1 MKHGIKGRKLEVV
14 TRDTQGDPTKAVNAA
29 LELMNR
35 EKVDFMVGPTNSGEG
50 LATTPLIARNKT
62 PSMVYGVVDTLI
74 DPEKYPFT
82 FRILPSNK
90 QWTDAAHN
98 YILKNLNAKKVA
110 LIGDATGYG
119 TATVNLSEQELKR
132 LGATISYKALIEAN
146 QSDVNSDMQKAKNS
160 GAEVILV
167 WSDSAALNA
176 RLINARAE
184 ANWTAPIV
192 GHPALGSG
200 AIKPLLTAPG
210 NWNAVYNIGYKQ
222 TSFDKAGKLPD
233 ETSKFLASV
242 VAKKVRVDDT
252 TLWWIAAGYD
262 AVQLIRRGYEA
273 AGSSKPEDV
282 KKAIKRGDWNEYLI
296 HAEGKRVQTAPK
308 EALRSRAQ
316 EALFSGAMS
325 LTGISGRLAPVYL
338 SPLELSPPEL
348 APPSPGAQ
356 PPPARPS
363 LRYALLLFALDG
375 SVAGVLVV
383 SAPLEPLLRPLLP
396 DEPTDRVYLVDASGD
411 YLAGPEPGQ
420 LQGSRRGTGR
430 WC

>member
-1 MKHGIKGRKLEVV
+1 MARSSTSFLRLFALAVGVAALPFATVAQTSAPPIKIGWLVALTGPNSSPGIGFDRGMKYAVEEINQGGGIKGRKLEMV

-29 LELMNR
+29 LELMNK

-74 DPEKYPFT
+74 DPAKYPFT

-98 YILKNLNAKKVA
+98 YILKNLNARKVA

-146 QSDVNSDMQKAKNS
+146 QSDVTADMQKAKNS
-160 GAEVILV
+160 GAEVVLV

-200 AIKPLLTAPG
+200 AIKPLLTKTE

-233 ETSKFLASV
+233 ETSKFLAAVTSRN
-242 VAKKVRVDDT
+242 VRVDDT

-282 KKAIKRGDWNEYLI
+282 KRGLESLRAFGGAY
-296 HAEGKRVQTAPK
+296 GRYTYTA
-308 EALRSRAQ
+308 ANHNGYDVNDIVMNRADS
-316 EALFSGAMS
+316 FKNGAY
-325 LTGISGRLAPVYL
+325 TLAPGY
-338 SPLELSPPEL
+338 
-348 APPSPGAQ
+348 
-356 PPPARPS
+356 
-363 LRYALLLFALDG
+363 
-375 SVAGVLVV
+375 
-383 SAPLEPLLRPLLP
+383 
-396 DEPTDRVYLVDASGD
+396 
-411 YLAGPEPGQ
+411 GQ
-420 LQGSRRGTGR
+420 
-430 WC
+430 

>member
-1 MKHGIKGRKLEVV
+1 MTRSTTSLLRLFALAVGVAALPFATVAQTSAPPIKIGWLVALTGPNSSPGIGFDRGIKYAVEEVNQAGGIKGRKLEVV

-233 ETSKFLASV
+233 ETSKFLAAV
-242 VAKKVRVDDT
+242 VAKKVRIDDT

-282 KKAIKRGDWNEYLI
+282 KKALESLRGFAGAY
-296 HAEGKRVQTAPK
+296 GRYTYTA
-308 EALRSRAQ
+308 ANHNGYDVNDIVMNRADS
-316 EALFSGAMS
+316 FKDGAY
-325 LTGISGRLAPVYL
+325 TLAPGY
-338 SPLELSPPEL
+338 
-348 APPSPGAQ
+348 
-356 PPPARPS
+356 
-363 LRYALLLFALDG
+363 
-375 SVAGVLVV
+375 
-383 SAPLEPLLRPLLP
+383 
-396 DEPTDRVYLVDASGD
+396 
-411 YLAGPEPGQ
+411 GQ
-420 LQGSRRGTGR
+420 
-430 WC
+430 

>member
-1 MKHGIKGRKLEVV
+1 MARSSTSYLRFLALALGVAALPLASLAQTGAPPIKIGWLVALTGPNSSPGIGFDRGLKYAVDEINQSGGIKGRKFEIV

-98 YILKNLNAKKVA
+98 YILKTLKAKNIA

-119 TATVNLSEQELKR
+119 TATVNLSEQELKK

-146 QSDVNSDMQKAKNS
+146 QSDVTADIQKAKNS
-160 GAEVILV
+160 GADVMLV

-200 AIKPLLTAPG
+200 AIKPLLTKPD

-233 ETSKFLASV
+233 DTAKFLAAV
-242 VAKKVRVDDT
+242 VSKKVRIDDT

-262 AVQLIRRGYEA
+262 AVQLIRRGYE
-273 AGSSKPEDV
+273 GSGTSKPEDV
-282 KKAIKRGDWNEYLI
+282 KKALESLRGFPGVYG
-296 HAEGKRVQTAPK
+296 HYTYTATNHNGYDVNDIVMN
-308 EALRSRAQ
+308 RADS
-316 EALFSGAMS
+316 FKDGAY
-325 LTGISGRLAPVYL
+325 TLAPGY
-338 SPLELSPPEL
+338 S
-348 APPSPGAQ
+348 Q
-356 PPPARPS
+356 
-363 LRYALLLFALDG
+363 
-375 SVAGVLVV
+375 
-383 SAPLEPLLRPLLP
+383 
-396 DEPTDRVYLVDASGD
+396 
-411 YLAGPEPGQ
+411 
-420 LQGSRRGTGR
+420 
-430 WC
+430 

>member
-1 MKHGIKGRKLEVV
+1 MARSSISFLRLLALAAAVAALPLASVAQSAAGPIKIGWLVALTGPNSSPGIGFDRGIKFAVEEINQAGGIKGRKLEVV

-29 LELMNR
+29 LELMNK

-62 PSMVYGVVDTLI
+62 PSLVYGVVDTLI
-74 DPEKYPFT
+74 DPEKYPYT

-98 YILKNLNAKKVA
+98 YILKTLKVKKVA

-119 TATVNLSEQELKR
+119 TATSNLSEQELKR

-146 QSDVNSDMQKAKNS
+146 QSDVNADIQKARNS
-160 GAEVILV
+160 GAEVVLV

-200 AIKPLLTAPG
+200 AIKPLLTKPE

-222 TSFDKAGKLPD
+222 TSFDKAGKLP
-233 ETSKFLASV
+233 EATTKFLAAV
-242 VAKKVRVDDT
+242 TNKKVRVDDT

-262 AVQLIRRGYEA
+262 AVQLIRRGYES
-273 AGSSKPEDV
+273 AGSSKPDDV
-282 KKAIKRGDWNEYLI
+282 KKALESLNE
-296 HAEGKRVQTAPK
+296 
-308 EALRSRAQ
+308 
-316 EALFSGAMS
+316 FSGAY
-325 LTGISGRLAPVYL
+325 GRYTYTAANHNGYDVNDIVMNRADSFKDGSYTLAPGY
-338 SPLELSPPEL
+338 
-348 APPSPGAQ
+348 
-356 PPPARPS
+356 
-363 LRYALLLFALDG
+363 
-375 SVAGVLVV
+375 
-383 SAPLEPLLRPLLP
+383 
-396 DEPTDRVYLVDASGD
+396 
-411 YLAGPEPGQ
+411 GQ
-420 LQGSRRGTGR
+420 
-430 WC
+430 

>member
-1 MKHGIKGRKLEVV
+1 MTRSTTSLLRLFALAVGVAALPFATMAQTSAPPIKIGWLVALTGPNSSPGIGFDRGIKYAVEEVNQAGGIKGRKLEVV

-146 QSDVNSDMQKAKNS
+146 QSDVNSDMQKAKSS

-233 ETSKFLASV
+233 ETSKFLSSV

-262 AVQLIRRGYEA
+262 AVQLIRRGYET

-282 KKAIKRGDWNEYLI
+282 KKALESLRGFAGAY
-296 HAEGKRVQTAPK
+296 GRYTYTA
-308 EALRSRAQ
+308 SNHNGYDVNDIVMNRADS
-316 EALFSGAMS
+316 FKDGSY
-325 LTGISGRLAPVYL
+325 TLAPGY
-338 SPLELSPPEL
+338 
-348 APPSPGAQ
+348 
-356 PPPARPS
+356 
-363 LRYALLLFALDG
+363 
-375 SVAGVLVV
+375 
-383 SAPLEPLLRPLLP
+383 
-396 DEPTDRVYLVDASGD
+396 
-411 YLAGPEPGQ
+411 GQ
-420 LQGSRRGTGR
+420 
-430 WC
+430 

>member
-1 MKHGIKGRKLEVV
+1 MARSSTSFLRLFALAAAVAALPFASIAQTSAQPIKIGWLVALTGPNSSPGIGFDRGIKYAVDEINQGGGVKGRKVEVV

-29 LELMNR
+29 LELMNK
-35 EKVDFMVGPTNSGEG
+35 EKVDYMIGPTNSGEG

-62 PSMVYGVVDTLI
+62 PSLVYGVVDTLI

-82 FRILPSNK
+82 FRVLPSNK

-98 YILKNLNAKKVA
+98 YILKTLKVKKVA

-119 TATVNLSEQELKR
+119 TATSNLSEQELKR

-146 QSDVNSDMQKAKNS
+146 QSDVTADIQKAKNS

-200 AIKPLLTAPG
+200 AIKPLLTKPE

-222 TSFDKAGKLPD
+222 TSFDKAGKLPED
-233 ETSKFLASV
+233 TSKFLAAV
-242 VAKKVRVDDT
+242 VNKKVRVDDT

-262 AVQLIRRGYEA
+262 AVQLIRRSYEA

-282 KKAIKRGDWNEYLI
+282 KKALESLQG
-296 HAEGKRVQTAPK
+296 
-308 EALRSRAQ
+308 
-316 EALFSGAMS
+316 FSGAY
-325 LTGISGRLAPVYL
+325 GRYTYTAANHNGYDVTDIVMNRADSFKDGSYTLAPGYG
-338 SPLELSPPEL
+338 E
-348 APPSPGAQ
+348 
-356 PPPARPS
+356 
-363 LRYALLLFALDG
+363 
-375 SVAGVLVV
+375 
-383 SAPLEPLLRPLLP
+383 
-396 DEPTDRVYLVDASGD
+396 
-411 YLAGPEPGQ
+411 
-420 LQGSRRGTGR
+420 
-430 WC
+430 

>member
-1 MKHGIKGRKLEVV
+1 MARSSTSFLRLFALAAAVAALPFASVAQTSAPPIKIGWLVALTGPNSSPGIGFDRGIKYAVEEINQGGGIKGRNVEVV

-29 LELMNR
+29 LELMNK
-35 EKVDFMVGPTNSGEG
+35 EKVDFMIGPTNSGEG

-62 PSMVYGVVDTLI
+62 PSLVYGVVDTLI

-82 FRILPSNK
+82 FRVLPSNK

-98 YILKNLNAKKVA
+98 YILKTLKVKKVA

-119 TATVNLSEQELKR
+119 TATSNLSEQELKR

-146 QSDVNSDMQKAKNS
+146 QSDVTADIQKAKNS

-200 AIKPLLTAPG
+200 AIKPLLTKPE

-233 ETSKFLASV
+233 ETSKFLAAV
-242 VAKKVRVDDT
+242 LNKKVRVDDT

-262 AVQLIRRGYEA
+262 AVQLIRRGYET

-282 KKAIKRGDWNEYLI
+282 KKALESLQG
-296 HAEGKRVQTAPK
+296 
-308 EALRSRAQ
+308 
-316 EALFSGAMS
+316 FSGAY
-325 LTGISGRLAPVYL
+325 GRYTYTAANHNGYDVTDIVMNRADSFKDGSYTLAPGYG
-338 SPLELSPPEL
+338 E
-348 APPSPGAQ
+348 
-356 PPPARPS
+356 
-363 LRYALLLFALDG
+363 
-375 SVAGVLVV
+375 
-383 SAPLEPLLRPLLP
+383 
-396 DEPTDRVYLVDASGD
+396 
-411 YLAGPEPGQ
+411 
-420 LQGSRRGTGR
+420 
-430 WC
+430 

>member
-1 MKHGIKGRKLEVV
+1 MARSSTSPLRLFALSVAVAALPLAAMAQASAPPIKIGWLVALTGPNSSPGIGFDRGMKYAVEEINTGGGIKGRKLEVI

-29 LELMNR
+29 LELMNK

-74 DPEKYPFT
+74 DPQKYPFT
-82 FRILPSNK
+82 FRVLPSNK

-98 YILKNLNAKKVA
+98 YILKNLKATKVA

-146 QSDVNSDMQKAKNS
+146 QSDVTADIQKAKNS
-160 GAEVILV
+160 GAEAVLV

-184 ANWTAPIV
+184 ANWNAPIV

-200 AIKPLLTAPG
+200 AIKPLLTKPG

-222 TSFDKAGKLPD
+222 TSFDAAGKLPE
-233 ETSKFLASV
+233 ETSKFLAAV
-242 VAKKVRVDDT
+242 VSKKVRIDDT

-262 AVQLIRRGYEA
+262 AVQLIRRGYEG

-282 KKAIKRGDWNEYLI
+282 KRALESLRAFGGAY
-296 HAEGKRVQTAPK
+296 GRYTYTA
-308 EALRSRAQ
+308 ANHNGYDVSDIVMNRADS
-316 EALFSGAMS
+316 FKDGAY
-325 LTGISGRLAPVYL
+325 TLAPGY
-338 SPLELSPPEL
+338 
-348 APPSPGAQ
+348 
-356 PPPARPS
+356 
-363 LRYALLLFALDG
+363 
-375 SVAGVLVV
+375 
-383 SAPLEPLLRPLLP
+383 
-396 DEPTDRVYLVDASGD
+396 
-411 YLAGPEPGQ
+411 GQ
-420 LQGSRRGTGR
+420 
-430 WC
+430 

>member
-1 MKHGIKGRKLEVV
+1 MTRSTTSLLRLFALAVGVAALPFATVAQTSAPPIKIGWLVALTGPNSSPGIGFDRGIKYAVEEVNQAGGIKGRKLEVV

-233 ETSKFLASV
+233 ETSKFLSSV

-262 AVQLIRRGYEA
+262 AVQLIRRGYET

-282 KKAIKRGDWNEYLI
+282 KKALESLRGFAGAY
-296 HAEGKRVQTAPK
+296 GRYTYTA
-308 EALRSRAQ
+308 SNHNGYDVNDIVMNRADS
-316 EALFSGAMS
+316 FKDGSY
-325 LTGISGRLAPVYL
+325 TLAPGY
-338 SPLELSPPEL
+338 
-348 APPSPGAQ
+348 
-356 PPPARPS
+356 
-363 LRYALLLFALDG
+363 
-375 SVAGVLVV
+375 
-383 SAPLEPLLRPLLP
+383 
-396 DEPTDRVYLVDASGD
+396 
-411 YLAGPEPGQ
+411 GQ
-420 LQGSRRGTGR
+420 
-430 WC
+430 

>member
-1 MKHGIKGRKLEVV
+1 MARSSTSPLRLFALSVAVAALPLAAMAQASAPPIKIGWLVALTGPNSSPGIGFDRGMKYAVEEINTGGGIKGRKLEVI

-29 LELMNR
+29 LELMNK

-74 DPEKYPFT
+74 DPQKYPYT
-82 FRILPSNK
+82 FRVLPSNK

-98 YILKNLNAKKVA
+98 YILKNLKATKVA

-146 QSDVNSDMQKAKNS
+146 QSDVTADIQKAKNS
-160 GAEVILV
+160 GAEAVLV

-184 ANWTAPIV
+184 ANWNAPIV

-200 AIKPLLTAPG
+200 AIKPLLAKPG

-222 TSFDKAGKLPD
+222 TSFDAAGKLPA
-233 ETSKFLASV
+233 ETSKFLAAV
-242 VAKKVRVDDT
+242 VSKKVRVDDT

-262 AVQLIRRGYEA
+262 AVQLIRRGYEG

-282 KKAIKRGDWNEYLI
+282 KRALESLRAFGGAY
-296 HAEGKRVQTAPK
+296 GRYTYTA
-308 EALRSRAQ
+308 ANHNGYDVSDIVMNRADS
-316 EALFSGAMS
+316 FKDGAY
-325 LTGISGRLAPVYL
+325 TLAPGY
-338 SPLELSPPEL
+338 
-348 APPSPGAQ
+348 
-356 PPPARPS
+356 
-363 LRYALLLFALDG
+363 
-375 SVAGVLVV
+375 
-383 SAPLEPLLRPLLP
+383 
-396 DEPTDRVYLVDASGD
+396 
-411 YLAGPEPGQ
+411 GQ
-420 LQGSRRGTGR
+420 
-430 WC
+430 

>member
-1 MKHGIKGRKLEVV
+1 MARSSTSFLRPFALAAAFAALPLAAVAQTGAPPIKIGWLVALTGPNSSPGIGFDRGIKYAVEEINQGGGVKGRKLEVV

-29 LELMNR
+29 LELMNK
-35 EKVDFMVGPTNSGEG
+35 EKVDFMIGPTNSGEG

-62 PSMVYGVVDTLI
+62 PSLVYGVVDTLI

-82 FRILPSNK
+82 FRVLPSNK

-98 YILKNLNAKKVA
+98 YILKTLKVKKVA

-119 TATVNLSEQELKR
+119 TATSNLSEQELKR

-146 QSDVNSDMQKAKNS
+146 QSDVTADMQKAKNS
-160 GAEVILV
+160 GAEVVLV

-200 AIKPLLTAPG
+200 AIKPLLTKPE
-210 NWNAVYNIGYKQ
+210 NWNSVYNIGYKQ
-222 TSFDKAGKLPD
+222 TSFDKVGKLPQ
-233 ETSKFLASV
+233 ETSKFLAAV
-242 VAKKVRVDDT
+242 VNKKVRVDDT

-282 KKAIKRGDWNEYLI
+282 KKALESLTG
-296 HAEGKRVQTAPK
+296 
-308 EALRSRAQ
+308 
-316 EALFSGAMS
+316 FSGAY
-325 LTGISGRLAPVYL
+325 GRYTYTAANHNGYDVTDIVMNRADSFKDGSYTLAPGYG
-338 SPLELSPPEL
+338 E
-348 APPSPGAQ
+348 
-356 PPPARPS
+356 
-363 LRYALLLFALDG
+363 
-375 SVAGVLVV
+375 
-383 SAPLEPLLRPLLP
+383 
-396 DEPTDRVYLVDASGD
+396 
-411 YLAGPEPGQ
+411 
-420 LQGSRRGTGR
+420 
-430 WC
+430 

>member
-1 MKHGIKGRKLEVV
+1 MTRSRTSLLRLFALAVGVAALPFATVAQTSAPPIKIGWLVALTGPNSSPGIGFDRGMKYAVEEINQAGGLKGRKLEMI

-29 LELMNR
+29 LELMNK

-74 DPEKYPFT
+74 DPEKYPYT

-98 YILKNLNAKKVA
+98 YIIKNLNAKKVA

-146 QSDVNSDMQKAKNS
+146 QSDVNSDMQKAKAS
-160 GAEVILV
+160 GAEVVLV
-167 WSDSAALNA
+167 WSDSAALNS

-184 ANWTAPIV
+184 ANWKAPIV

-200 AIKPLLTAPG
+200 AIKPLLTAPD

-222 TSFDKAGKLPD
+222 TSFDKAGKLPE

-242 VAKKVRVDDT
+242 VSKKVRVDDT

-282 KKAIKRGDWNEYLI
+282 KKALESLREFKGAYGRYTY
-296 HAEGKRVQTAPK
+296 TA
-308 EALRSRAQ
+308 ANHNGYDVNDIVMNRADS
-316 EALFSGAMS
+316 FKDGAY
-325 LTGISGRLAPVYL
+325 TLAPGY
-338 SPLELSPPEL
+338 
-348 APPSPGAQ
+348 
-356 PPPARPS
+356 
-363 LRYALLLFALDG
+363 
-375 SVAGVLVV
+375 
-383 SAPLEPLLRPLLP
+383 
-396 DEPTDRVYLVDASGD
+396 
-411 YLAGPEPGQ
+411 GQ
-420 LQGSRRGTGR
+420 
-430 WC
+430 

>member
-1 MKHGIKGRKLEVV
+1 MTRSTTSILRLFALAVGVAALPLATVAQTSAPPIKIGWLVALTGPNSSPGNGFERGIKYAVEEINQAGGIKGRQLEVV

-62 PSMVYGVVDTLI
+62 PSLVYGVVDTLI

-233 ETSKFLASV
+233 ETAKFLAAV

-262 AVQLIRRGYEA
+262 AVQLIRRGYEV

-282 KKAIKRGDWNEYLI
+282 KKALESLRGFGGAY
-296 HAEGKRVQTAPK
+296 GRYTYTA
-308 EALRSRAQ
+308 ANHNGYDVNDIVMNRADS
-316 EALFSGAMS
+316 FKDGAY
-325 LTGISGRLAPVYL
+325 TLAPGY
-338 SPLELSPPEL
+338 
-348 APPSPGAQ
+348 
-356 PPPARPS
+356 
-363 LRYALLLFALDG
+363 
-375 SVAGVLVV
+375 
-383 SAPLEPLLRPLLP
+383 
-396 DEPTDRVYLVDASGD
+396 
-411 YLAGPEPGQ
+411 GQ
-420 LQGSRRGTGR
+420 
-430 WC
+430 

>member
-1 MKHGIKGRKLEVV
+1 MARSSTSFRRIFALAIAFAALPFATLAQTSAPPIKIGWLVALTGPNSSPGIGFDRGIKYAVDEINQSGGVKGRKIEVV

-29 LELMNR
+29 LELMNK
-35 EKVDFMVGPTNSGEG
+35 EKVDFMIGPTNSGEG

-62 PSMVYGVVDTLI
+62 PSLVYGVVDTLI
-74 DPEKYPFT
+74 DPEKYPYT
-82 FRILPSNK
+82 FRVLPSNK

-98 YILKNLNAKKVA
+98 YILKTLKVKKVA

-119 TATVNLSEQELKR
+119 TATSNLSEQELKR

-146 QSDVNSDMQKAKNS
+146 QSDVTADIQKAKNS

-200 AIKPLLTAPG
+200 AIKSLLAKPE

-222 TSFDKAGKLPD
+222 TSFDKGGKLPD
-233 ETSKFLASV
+233 ATSKFLASV
-242 VAKKVRVDDT
+242 VSKKVRVDDT

-262 AVQLIRRGYEA
+262 AVQLIRRSCEA

-282 KKAIKRGDWNEYLI
+282 KKALESLQG
-296 HAEGKRVQTAPK
+296 
-308 EALRSRAQ
+308 
-316 EALFSGAMS
+316 FSGAY
-325 LTGISGRLAPVYL
+325 GRYTYTAANHNGYDVNDIVMNRADSFKDGSYTLAPGYN
-338 SPLELSPPEL
+338 E
-348 APPSPGAQ
+348 
-356 PPPARPS
+356 
-363 LRYALLLFALDG
+363 
-375 SVAGVLVV
+375 
-383 SAPLEPLLRPLLP
+383 
-396 DEPTDRVYLVDASGD
+396 
-411 YLAGPEPGQ
+411 
-420 LQGSRRGTGR
+420 
-430 WC
+430 

>member
-1 MKHGIKGRKLEVV
+1 MARSSTSFLRLFALAAAVAALPFASVAQTSAPPIKIGWLVALTGPNSSPGIGFDRGIKYAVEEINQGGGIKGRNVEVV

-29 LELMNR
+29 LELMNK
-35 EKVDFMVGPTNSGEG
+35 EKVDFMIGPTNSGEG

-62 PSMVYGVVDTLI
+62 PSLVYGVVDTLI

-82 FRILPSNK
+82 FRVLPSNK

-98 YILKNLNAKKVA
+98 YILKTLKVKKVA

-119 TATVNLSEQELKR
+119 TATSNLSEQELKR

-146 QSDVNSDMQKAKNS
+146 QSDVTADIQKAKNS

-200 AIKPLLTAPG
+200 AIKPLLTKPE

-233 ETSKFLASV
+233 ETSKFLAAV
-242 VAKKVRVDDT
+242 QNKKVRVDDT

-262 AVQLIRRGYEA
+262 AVQLIRRGYET

-282 KKAIKRGDWNEYLI
+282 KKALESLQGFNGAYGRYTY
-296 HAEGKRVQTAPK
+296 TA
-308 EALRSRAQ
+308 ANHNGYDVTDIVMNRADS
-316 EALFSGAMS
+316 FKDGSY
-325 LTGISGRLAPVYL
+325 TLAPGYG
-338 SPLELSPPEL
+338 E
-348 APPSPGAQ
+348 
-356 PPPARPS
+356 
-363 LRYALLLFALDG
+363 
-375 SVAGVLVV
+375 
-383 SAPLEPLLRPLLP
+383 
-396 DEPTDRVYLVDASGD
+396 
-411 YLAGPEPGQ
+411 
-420 LQGSRRGTGR
+420 
-430 WC
+430 

>member
-1 MKHGIKGRKLEVV
+1 MTRSTTSIFRLFALAVGIAALPFATVAQTSAPPIKIGWLVALTGPNSSPGIGFDRGIKYAVEEINQAGGIKGRQLEVV

-62 PSMVYGVVDTLI
+62 PSLVYGVVDTLI

-233 ETSKFLASV
+233 ETAKFLAAV

-282 KKAIKRGDWNEYLI
+282 KKALESLRG
-296 HAEGKRVQTAPK
+296 
-308 EALRSRAQ
+308 
-316 EALFSGAMS
+316 FSGAYGHYTYTAANHNGYDVNDIVMNRADS
-325 LTGISGRLAPVYL
+325 FKDGAYTLAPGY
-338 SPLELSPPEL
+338 
-348 APPSPGAQ
+348 
-356 PPPARPS
+356 
-363 LRYALLLFALDG
+363 
-375 SVAGVLVV
+375 
-383 SAPLEPLLRPLLP
+383 
-396 DEPTDRVYLVDASGD
+396 
-411 YLAGPEPGQ
+411 GQ
-420 LQGSRRGTGR
+420 
-430 WC
+430 

>member
-1 MKHGIKGRKLEVV
+1 MTRSTTSILRLFALAVGVAALPLATVAQTSAPPIKIGWLVALTGPNSSPGIGFDRGIKYAVEEINQAGGIKGRQLEVV

-50 LATTPLIARNKT
+50 LATTPLIARNRT
-62 PSMVYGVVDTLI
+62 PSLVYGVVDTLI

-160 GAEVILV
+160 GAEVVLV

-184 ANWTAPIV
+184 AGWTAPIV

-282 KKAIKRGDWNEYLI
+282 KKALESLRGFGGAYGRYTYTSANHNGYDVNDI
-296 HAEGKRVQTAPK
+296 VMN
-308 EALRSRAQ
+308 RADS
-316 EALFSGAMS
+316 FKDGAY
-325 LTGISGRLAPVYL
+325 TLAPGY
-338 SPLELSPPEL
+338 
-348 APPSPGAQ
+348 
-356 PPPARPS
+356 
-363 LRYALLLFALDG
+363 
-375 SVAGVLVV
+375 
-383 SAPLEPLLRPLLP
+383 
-396 DEPTDRVYLVDASGD
+396 
-411 YLAGPEPGQ
+411 GQ
-420 LQGSRRGTGR
+420 
-430 WC
+430 

>member
-1 MKHGIKGRKLEVV
+1 MTRSTTTILKLFAFAVGVAALPFATVAQTSAPPIKIGWLVALTGPNSSPGIGFDRGIKYAVEEVNQAGGIKGRKLEVV

-262 AVQLIRRGYEA
+262 AVQLIRRGYET

-282 KKAIKRGDWNEYLI
+282 KKALESLRGFAGAY
-296 HAEGKRVQTAPK
+296 GRYTYTA
-308 EALRSRAQ
+308 SNHNGYDVNDIVMNRADS
-316 EALFSGAMS
+316 FKDGSY
-325 LTGISGRLAPVYL
+325 TLAPGY
-338 SPLELSPPEL
+338 
-348 APPSPGAQ
+348 
-356 PPPARPS
+356 
-363 LRYALLLFALDG
+363 
-375 SVAGVLVV
+375 
-383 SAPLEPLLRPLLP
+383 
-396 DEPTDRVYLVDASGD
+396 
-411 YLAGPEPGQ
+411 GQ
-420 LQGSRRGTGR
+420 
-430 WC
+430 

>member
-1 MKHGIKGRKLEVV
+1 MTRSTTSFLRIFALAIGVAALPFATVAQTSAPPIKIGWLVALTGPNSSPGIGFDRGIKYAVEEINQGGGIKGRKLEVV

-146 QSDVNSDMQKAKNS
+146 QSDVNSDIQKAKES
-160 GAEVILV
+160 GAEVVLV

-176 RLINARAE
+176 RLINARAD

-222 TSFDKAGKLPD
+222 TSFDKAGKLPE

-242 VAKKVRVDDT
+242 VSRKVRVDDT

-262 AVQLIRRGYEA
+262 AVQLIRRGYEG

-282 KKAIKRGDWNEYLI
+282 KKALESLRGFNGAY
-296 HAEGKRVQTAPK
+296 GRYTYTA
-308 EALRSRAQ
+308 ANHNGYDVNDIVMNRADS
-316 EALFSGAMS
+316 FKDGAY
-325 LTGISGRLAPVYL
+325 TLAPGY
-338 SPLELSPPEL
+338 
-348 APPSPGAQ
+348 
-356 PPPARPS
+356 
-363 LRYALLLFALDG
+363 
-375 SVAGVLVV
+375 
-383 SAPLEPLLRPLLP
+383 
-396 DEPTDRVYLVDASGD
+396 
-411 YLAGPEPGQ
+411 GQ
-420 LQGSRRGTGR
+420 
-430 WC
+430 

>member
-1 MKHGIKGRKLEVV
+1 MTRSTTSLLRLFALAVGVAALPFATVAQTSAPPIKIGWLVALTGPNSSPGIGFDRGIKYAVEEVNQAGGIKGRKLEVV

-262 AVQLIRRGYEA
+262 AVQLIRRGYET

-282 KKAIKRGDWNEYLI
+282 KKALESLRGFAGAY
-296 HAEGKRVQTAPK
+296 GRYTYTA
-308 EALRSRAQ
+308 SNHNGYDVNDIVMNRADS
-316 EALFSGAMS
+316 FKDGSY
-325 LTGISGRLAPVYL
+325 TLAPGY
-338 SPLELSPPEL
+338 
-348 APPSPGAQ
+348 
-356 PPPARPS
+356 
-363 LRYALLLFALDG
+363 
-375 SVAGVLVV
+375 
-383 SAPLEPLLRPLLP
+383 
-396 DEPTDRVYLVDASGD
+396 
-411 YLAGPEPGQ
+411 GQ
-420 LQGSRRGTGR
+420 
-430 WC
+430 

>member
-1 MKHGIKGRKLEVV
+1 MTRSTTSILRLFALAVGVAALPLATVAQTSAPPIKIGWLVALTGPNSSPGIGFDRGIKYAGEEINQAGGIKGRQLEVV

-62 PSMVYGVVDTLI
+62 PSLVYGVVDTLI

-98 YILKNLNAKKVA
+98 YILKNLNAKKIA

-233 ETSKFLASV
+233 ETAKFLAAV

-282 KKAIKRGDWNEYLI
+282 KKALESLRG
-296 HAEGKRVQTAPK
+296 
-308 EALRSRAQ
+308 
-316 EALFSGAMS
+316 FSGAYGHYTYTAANHNGYDVNDIVMNRADS
-325 LTGISGRLAPVYL
+325 FKDGAYTLAPGY
-338 SPLELSPPEL
+338 
-348 APPSPGAQ
+348 
-356 PPPARPS
+356 
-363 LRYALLLFALDG
+363 
-375 SVAGVLVV
+375 
-383 SAPLEPLLRPLLP
+383 
-396 DEPTDRVYLVDASGD
+396 
-411 YLAGPEPGQ
+411 GQ
-420 LQGSRRGTGR
+420 
-430 WC
+430 

>member
-1 MKHGIKGRKLEVV
+1 MTRSTTTILKLFALAVGVAALPFATVAQTSAPPIKIGWLVALTGPNSSPGIGFDRGMKYAVEEINQGGGIKGRKLEVI

-35 EKVDFMVGPTNSGEG
+35 ERVDFMVGPTNSGEG
-50 LATTPLIARNKT
+50 LATTPLIARNKI

-74 DPEKYPFT
+74 DPEKYPYT

-146 QSDVNSDMQKAKNS
+146 QSDVNSDIQKAKES
-160 GAEVILV
+160 GAEVVLV

-176 RLINARAE
+176 RLINARAD
-184 ANWTAPIV
+184 AKWKAPIV

-200 AIKPLLTAPG
+200 AIKPLLTAPD

-222 TSFDKAGKLPD
+222 TSFDKAGKLPE

-262 AVQLIRRGYEA
+262 AVQLIRRGYE
-273 AGSSKPEDV
+273 GSGSTKPEDV
-282 KKAIKRGDWNEYLI
+282 KKALESLKG
-296 HAEGKRVQTAPK
+296 
-308 EALRSRAQ
+308 
-316 EALFSGAMS
+316 FSGAY
-325 LTGISGRLAPVYL
+325 GRYTYTAANHNGYDVNDIVMNRADSFKDGSYTLAPGY
-338 SPLELSPPEL
+338 
-348 APPSPGAQ
+348 
-356 PPPARPS
+356 
-363 LRYALLLFALDG
+363 
-375 SVAGVLVV
+375 
-383 SAPLEPLLRPLLP
+383 
-396 DEPTDRVYLVDASGD
+396 
-411 YLAGPEPGQ
+411 GQ
-420 LQGSRRGTGR
+420 
-430 WC
+430 

>member
-1 MKHGIKGRKLEVV
+1 MARSSISFLRLLALAAAVAALPLASVAQSAAGPIKIGWLVALTGPNSSPGIGFDRGIKFAVEEINQAGGIKGRKLEVV

-29 LELMNR
+29 LELMNK

-62 PSMVYGVVDTLI
+62 PSLVYGVVDTLI
-74 DPEKYPFT
+74 DPEKYPYT

-98 YILKNLNAKKVA
+98 YILKTLKVKKVA

-119 TATVNLSEQELKR
+119 TATSNLSEQELKR

-146 QSDVNSDMQKAKNS
+146 QSDVNADIQKARNS
-160 GAEVILV
+160 GAEVVLV

-200 AIKPLLTAPG
+200 AIKPLLTKPE

-222 TSFDKAGKLPD
+222 TSFDKAGKLP
-233 ETSKFLASV
+233 EATTKFLAAV
-242 VAKKVRVDDT
+242 TNKKVRVDDT

-262 AVQLIRRGYEA
+262 AVQLIRRGYES
-273 AGSSKPEDV
+273 AGSSKPDDV
-282 KKAIKRGDWNEYLI
+282 KKALESLNE
-296 HAEGKRVQTAPK
+296 
-308 EALRSRAQ
+308 
-316 EALFSGAMS
+316 FSGAY
-325 LTGISGRLAPVYL
+325 GRYTYTATNHNGYDVNDIVMNRADSFKDGSYTLAPGY
-338 SPLELSPPEL
+338 
-348 APPSPGAQ
+348 
-356 PPPARPS
+356 
-363 LRYALLLFALDG
+363 
-375 SVAGVLVV
+375 
-383 SAPLEPLLRPLLP
+383 
-396 DEPTDRVYLVDASGD
+396 
-411 YLAGPEPGQ
+411 GQ
-420 LQGSRRGTGR
+420 
-430 WC
+430 

>member
-1 MKHGIKGRKLEVV
+1 MARSSTSPLKLFALSVAVAVLPLAALAQTSAPPIKIGWLVALTGPNSSPGIGFDRGMKYAVEEINTGGGIKGRKLEVI

-29 LELMNR
+29 LELMNK

-74 DPEKYPFT
+74 DPQKYPFT
-82 FRILPSNK
+82 FRVLPSNK

-98 YILKNLNAKKVA
+98 YILKNLKATKVA

-146 QSDVNSDMQKAKNS
+146 QSDVTADIQKAKNS
-160 GAEVILV
+160 GAEVVLV

-184 ANWTAPIV
+184 ANWNAPIV

-200 AIKPLLTAPG
+200 AIKPLLTKPG

-222 TSFDKAGKLPD
+222 TSFDDAGKLPA
-233 ETSKFLASV
+233 ETSKFLAAV
-242 VAKKVRVDDT
+242 VSKKVRVDDT

-262 AVQLIRRGYEA
+262 AVQLIRRGYEGS
-273 AGSSKPEDV
+273 GSSKPEDV
-282 KKAIKRGDWNEYLI
+282 KR
-296 HAEGKRVQTAPK
+296 
-308 EALRSRAQ
+308 ALESLRA
-316 EALFSGAMS
+316 FGGAY
-325 LTGISGRLAPVYL
+325 GRYTYSAANHNGYDVSDIVMNRADSFKDGAYTLAPGY
-338 SPLELSPPEL
+338 
-348 APPSPGAQ
+348 
-356 PPPARPS
+356 
-363 LRYALLLFALDG
+363 
-375 SVAGVLVV
+375 
-383 SAPLEPLLRPLLP
+383 
-396 DEPTDRVYLVDASGD
+396 
-411 YLAGPEPGQ
+411 GQ
-420 LQGSRRGTGR
+420 
-430 WC
+430 